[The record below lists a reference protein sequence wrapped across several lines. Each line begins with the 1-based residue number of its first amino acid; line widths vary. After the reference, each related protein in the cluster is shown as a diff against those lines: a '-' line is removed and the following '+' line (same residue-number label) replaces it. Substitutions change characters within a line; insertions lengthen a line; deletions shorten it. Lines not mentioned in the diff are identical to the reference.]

1 MGGWTGFYI
10 CTTDKSAE
18 GASRKIF
25 PPAISGRPVKIE
37 PDKDFIRVDLGTY
50 WSKVPSADFA
60 KLSLDFDTDVIWL
73 RFHNGTE
80 TFEFHH
86 WRAGNLLR
94 SLVFGCY
101 EKERT
106 WERVEGTAE
115 PWEREAIFDSRN
127 LQCALED
134 AKSNEAKQELERIW
148 REAEILPG
156 RTEPGLSSEYCMEKV
171 QQYYHF
177 PL

>member
-10 CTTDKSAE
+10 CTTDKSAVE
-18 GASRKIF
+18 AIRKTF
-25 PPAISGRPVKIE
+25 PAAISGQPVKIE
-37 PDKDFIRVDLGTY
+37 PDKDFIRVDLGPY
-50 WSKVPSADFA
+50 NSEAPSANLA
-60 KLSLDFDTDVIWL
+60 KLSSDFGADVIWL
-73 RFHNGTE
+73 RFHDATE

-86 WRAGNLLR
+86 WGAGKLLR

-127 LQCALED
+127 LRWALED
-134 AKSNEAKQELERIW
+134 AKSNEEKQELERIW
-148 REAEILPG
+148 REAEVIPG